1 MLGEDVMV
9 LRVLLSVVFAFMLL
23 SGAVPTLA
31 QEATPGAVALDLP
44 DWVQTWISTQEDED
58 IHEFAALY
66 TPDATYEVL
75 GDGIR
80 VHDKFSIKEI
90 AGMLAANGNDLE
102 IVPTA
107 FYAGDGWAVLEY
119 TMGWINFTVE
129 ETQVRDVRTATIF
142 LLNEEGLITRSSDY
156 FDGLTVSEQS
166 GFMLVEG
173 TPEP

>member
-1 MLGEDVMV
+1 MV
-9 LRVLLSVVFAFMLL
+9 SRVVLTIVFAFVLLL
-23 SGAVPTLA
+23 SAVSA
-31 QEATPGAVALDLP
+31 QSQAATPGAGALDLP

-58 IHEFAALY
+58 IHEFATLY

-75 GDGIR
+75 GDGIM
-80 VHDKFSIKEI
+80 VHDKFSIREI
-90 AGMLAANGNDLE
+90 AGMLAANGNEFD

-119 TMGWINFTVE
+119 TMGWVNATVNE
-129 ETQVRDVRTATIF
+129 SQVRDVRTATIF
-142 LLNEEGLITRSSDY
+142 ILNENGLITRSSDY

-173 TPEP
+173 TPGP